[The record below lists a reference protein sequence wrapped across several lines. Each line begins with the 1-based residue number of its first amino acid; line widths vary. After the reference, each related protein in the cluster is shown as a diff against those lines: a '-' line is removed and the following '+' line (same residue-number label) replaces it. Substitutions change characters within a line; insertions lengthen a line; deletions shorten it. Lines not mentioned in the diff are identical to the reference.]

1 LIHPELAEYADM
13 IEGRAIS
20 SGLRASLISALIMVE
35 SGGRRYAWRP
45 EPRYHYLWDIRRG
58 SPFRPLTRFES
69 ASESPPA
76 DFPAPRGTSSTAEW
90 WGQQASWGLMQIMG
104 AVAREQGL
112 QGPDLPVLCDPAINL
127 GIGNC
132 RCLVVVMRYILLACP
147 SVDKWIKQAMRS
159 IRDTASMLSQ
169 EPMPNSTSAAA
180 G

>member
-1 LIHPELAEYADM
+1 M

-127 GIGNC
+127 GIGVPF
-132 RCLVVVMRYILLACP
+132 LAYLIMRFGETEGISAYNAGPGGRHREVGMAYASKVLDLEQELL
-147 SVDKWIKQAMRS
+147 
-159 IRDTASMLSQ
+159 T
-169 EPMPNSTSAAA
+169 
-180 G
+180 